1 MLLFIVKF
9 LYLWLLSIFKE
20 ERKYGHSLLLL
31 TEFIELNV
39 LVSIHTP
46 PIESSLFRSS
56 SPLCIT
62 LFILLRDSLLKL
74 VVEDPAY

>member
-1 MLLFIVKF
+1 ME
-9 LYLWLLSIFKE
+9 Y
-20 ERKYGHSLLLL
+20 RKYGHSLLLL

-39 LVSIHTP
+39 PVSIHTP

-62 LFILLRDSLLKL
+62 LFILFRDSFVLKL
-74 VVEDPAY
+74 VVEDPPY